1 MTKIWTV
8 WMKYKNY
15 DKDTK
20 LWPKYLDMKTITNIS
35 TKMWLKYEEYNK
47 KYKKSYWNMKNI
59 FKELKMWQ

>member
-1 MTKIWTV
+1 
-8 WMKYKNY
+8 MKYKNY

-35 TKMWLKYEEYNK
+35 IKMWLKYEEYNK